1 MHFLVMNG
9 PNLNMLGIRE
19 PALYG
24 KENYQALCDRVNA
37 KAKEIGV
44 EVTIYQ
50 SNHEGALVDKI
61 QEAREWADGIVI
73 NAAAYTHTSVAILDA
88 IKAVSLPAVEVHLTE
103 PNDREEFR
111 HISYVGKACFTRF
124 AGHGID
130 GYLMAMDALKA
141 HLEEA

>member
-24 KENYQALCDRVNA
+24 KENYQTLCERVNQ
-37 KAKEIGV
+37 KAAELGV

-50 SNHEGALVDKI
+50 SNHEGDLVDMI
-61 QEAREWADGIVI
+61 QDARNWADGIVI

-103 PNDREEFR
+103 PNNREDFR

-124 AGHGID
+124 AGFGID
-130 GYLMAMDALKA
+130 GYLMAMDALKK
-141 HLEEA
+141 HLEEE